1 MVVIE
6 KENLQLELQKI
17 SFQQGTRIESAL
29 RRKSNVSRKHHKSYQ
44 SDSLEK

>member
-6 KENLQLELQKI
+6 EENLQLGLKKN

-29 RRKSNVSRKHHKSYQ
+29 RIKSNVSRKHHKSNQ
-44 SDSLEK
+44 S